1 MKILIV
7 EDSRDKKD
15 QLINFLNKNNIEFEI
30 CEYLNDALRYIYED
44 SKNISGIILDLGLE
58 RDKSDPEYEQ
68 YMGLELVEETERIK
82 LNIPILI
89 NSTTEV
95 EMISTYSSVYADR
108 TDMDDYDTLE
118 NFISFLRTREEQ

>member
-118 NFISFLRTREEQ
+118 NFISFLSERKEQ

>member
-1 MKILIV
+1 
-7 EDSRDKKD
+7 
-15 QLINFLNKNNIEFEI
+15 
-30 CEYLNDALRYIYED
+30 
-44 SKNISGIILDLGLE
+44 
-58 RDKSDPEYEQ
+58 
-68 YMGLELVEETERIK
+68 MGLELVEETERIK

>member
-15 QLINFLNKNNIEFEI
+15 QLINFLSKKNIEFEI
-30 CEYLNDALRYIYED
+30 CECLNDALRYLYEN

-58 RDKSDPEYEQ
+58 REKSDPDYDQ
-68 YMGLELVEETERIK
+68 YMGLELAEEAERIK

-95 EMISTYSSVYADR
+95 EMISTYSSVYGHR
-108 TDMDDYDTLE
+108 TEMDDYDTLE
-118 NFISFLRTREEQ
+118 NFISFLSERKEQ